1 MTPVRRILSEKKR
14 YIYPLA
20 GALLLNAVLLTAV
33 VWPLSKKVQ
42 GGERAAR
49 EAAVAHANARKDH
62 AAARATVTG
71 KDSADEELKK
81 FYSAVLPMDH
91 SQARR
96 VMFKVSELARKANLR
111 IGRSQMKVS
120 QDRDS
125 SLGKLTNDQTLSGQY
140 RDIRQFIY
148 DLETAPE
155 FLVLENVALSSQGAE
170 GGSGALRLD
179 VRVATYFR
187 AGGQ

>member
-1 MTPVRRILSEKKR
+1 
-14 YIYPLA
+14 
-20 GALLLNAVLLTAV
+20 
-33 VWPLSKKVQ
+33 
-42 GGERAAR
+42 
-49 EAAVAHANARKDH
+49 
-62 AAARATVTG
+62 
-71 KDSADEELKK
+71 
-81 FYSAVLPMDH
+81 MDH

-155 FLVLENVALSSQGAE
+155 FLVLENVAMSSQGAE